1 MLPKQDERFT
11 VLDSLRGLAALA
23 VVFWHL
29 ALTLLDA
36 PAGSPYR
43 LGAEVAGFW
52 RLSPLY
58 PLIAGR
64 EAVIIFF
71 ILSGFVL
78 SLPWVRGQRVPYGP
92 FFVKRVCR
100 IYLPYLATVALTF
113 AAYALLG
120 GRVVPEL
127 GAWFNTPWQ
136 RDPSA
141 AEVVNYALLVGS
153 FEHEPYN
160 IVIWSLVHE
169 MRVSLAFPLLMVPVM
184 RWRWPV
190 TLGAF
195 LGVSALGTVLSATV
209 GRGTDYA
216 GTLHY
221 LVFFVVGALLAK
233 HRADVVAWWRRGSR
247 PLHLL
252 LGAFAFALYSYARV
266 LSSFWNAPR
275 LAWDAEDLLV
285 GVGAVVLIV
294 WLLASRPAGRVM
306 EYPPLVFLGR
316 ISYSLYLLH
325 LLVLFSLVRV
335 LPGSNIY
342 LLLPV
347 ALALSVGLAWLS
359 YRVVELPSMRLGR
372 YLAGL
377 GRPQRH
383 PNAQARPVSRSP
395 RTVGRAPGWRGR
407 RIFRVGGRKVQ
418 RPQSVQAPLRSK
430 PGK

>member
-1 MLPKQDERFT
+1 MSPEQNERFT

-43 LGAEVAGFW
+43 LGAELTGYW

-58 PLIAGR
+58 PLMAGR

-78 SLPWVRGQRVPYGP
+78 SLPWVRGGRVPYGP
-92 FFVKRVCR
+92 YFIKRVCR

-113 AAYALLG
+113 LAYALLG
-120 GRVVPEL
+120 GQVVPEL

-141 AEVVNYALLVGS
+141 AEVANYALLVGS

-169 MRVSLAFPLLMVPVM
+169 MRVSLLFPLLMLPVM

-190 TLGAF
+190 TLAVF
-195 LGVSALGTVLSATV
+195 LGVSALGTLLSATV
-209 GRGTDYA
+209 ARGTDYA

-233 HRADVVAWWRRGSR
+233 HRNEVVAWWQGRSR
-247 PLHLL
+247 LLHLF
-252 LGAFAFALYSYARV
+252 LGMTAFMLYAYARV

-285 GVGAVVLIV
+285 GVGAVVLIL
-294 WLLASRPAGRVM
+294 WLLASSRAQRVM
-306 EYPPLVFLGR
+306 EWPPLVFLGR

-325 LLVLFSLVRV
+325 LLVLFALVRIASPALSV
-335 LPGSNIY
+335 Y
-342 LLLPV
+342 LLLPA
-347 ALALSVGLAWLS
+347 ALVLSIGLAWLS
-359 YRVVELPSMRLGR
+359 YRAVELPSMRLGK
-372 YLAGL
+372 YLASP
-377 GRPQRH
+377 RPQRYTEVWLE
-383 PNAQARPVSRSP
+383 PAKSGPRPRLW
-395 RTVGRAPGWRGR
+395 RDRRAYRAGRGRAS
-407 RIFRVGGRKVQ
+407 Q
-418 RPQSVQAPLRSK
+418 RLPSAQTPPQSEQ
-430 PGK
+430 GKL

>member
-1 MLPKQDERFT
+1 MLPKQAERFT

-23 VVFWHL
+23 VVFWHFT
-29 ALTLLDA
+29 LTLLDA

-43 LGAEVAGFW
+43 LGAEVAEFW

-64 EAVIIFF
+64 EAVVVFF

-92 FFVKRVCR
+92 YFVKRVCR
-100 IYLPYLATVALTF
+100 IYLPYIATVALTF

-127 GAWFNTPWQ
+127 GAWINTPWQ

-141 AEVVNYALLVGS
+141 AEVVNFALLVGS
-153 FEHEPYN
+153 FEHEPFN

-190 TLGAF
+190 TLAVF
-195 LGVSALGTVLSATV
+195 LGVSAFGTVLSATAA
-209 GRGTDYA
+209 RGTDYA
-216 GTLHY
+216 ETLHY
-221 LVFFVVGALLAK
+221 LIFFVVGALLAK
-233 HRADVVAWWRRGSR
+233 HRGDVVAWWRGRSR

-252 LGAFAFALYSYARV
+252 LGVAAFGLYAYARV
-266 LSSFWNAPR
+266 LSSFWDAPR
-275 LAWDAEDLLV
+275 IAWDAEDLLV
-285 GVGAVVLIV
+285 GVGATILIV
-294 WLLASRPAGRVM
+294 WLLASSRAQRVM
-306 EYPPLVFLGR
+306 DWPPLVFLGR

-325 LLVLFSLVRV
+325 LLVLFSLVRT
-335 LPGSNIY
+335 LPGVSVY
-342 LLLPV
+342 LLLPA

-372 YLAGL
+372 LLAER
-377 GRPQRH
+377 GRPQRY
-383 PNAQARPVSRSP
+383 PDAQVQPVGPRPGGVR
-395 RTVGRAPGWRGR
+395 VPGWRGR
-407 RIFRVGGRKVQ
+407 RVHSRNLQPPQHLEASGR
-418 RPQSVQAPLRSK
+418 PDK
-430 PGK
+430 P